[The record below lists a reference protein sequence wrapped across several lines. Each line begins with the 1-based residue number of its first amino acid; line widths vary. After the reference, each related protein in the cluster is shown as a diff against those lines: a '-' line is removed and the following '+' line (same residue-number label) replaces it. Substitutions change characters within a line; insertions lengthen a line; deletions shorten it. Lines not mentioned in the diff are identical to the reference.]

1 MYAPEGFGIFAGSE
15 ADTAAMKMSDRRKDL
30 RPREK
35 LQAKGAEALSD
46 YELLMAI
53 IGSGNAQAD
62 VTKIARDVQK
72 LLKEKGSKLSYD
84 DLLAIKSLGPAK
96 ATQLMACYELWR
108 RQFEVSERPIIDTP
122 EKAVEQLADIRDKKQ
137 EYFVCLTLDGANR
150 LIARRIITIGTLTAS
165 LVHPREVFAEAIT
178 DRAASIIVAHN
189 HPSGGLTPSPDDIH
203 VTEILNKAAE
213 LLDIELTDHIVVTDT
228 DFFSIPPSV
237 V

>member
-1 MYAPEGFGIFAGSE
+1 MASI
-15 ADTAAMKMSDRRKDL
+15 KDRPKDL

-35 LQAKGAEALSD
+35 LAAKGATALSD

-62 VTKIARDVQK
+62 VTKIARDVRK
-72 LLKEKGSKLSYD
+72 LIAEKGSNLTYE
-84 DLLAIKSLGPAK
+84 DLLTVKSLGPAK
-96 ATQLMACYELWR
+96 ATQIMAGFELWR
-108 RQFEVSERPIIDTP
+108 RQFEVSERPVIDSP

-150 LIARRIITIGTLTAS
+150 LIAKRIITIGTLTSS

-189 HPSGGLTPSPDDIH
+189 HPSGSLNPSTADLEM
-203 VTEILNKAAE
+203 TSKLQQSAN
-213 LLDIELTDHIVVTDT
+213 LLDINLIYHLIVADK
-228 DFFSIPPSV
+228 DFTFIQ
-237 V
+237 